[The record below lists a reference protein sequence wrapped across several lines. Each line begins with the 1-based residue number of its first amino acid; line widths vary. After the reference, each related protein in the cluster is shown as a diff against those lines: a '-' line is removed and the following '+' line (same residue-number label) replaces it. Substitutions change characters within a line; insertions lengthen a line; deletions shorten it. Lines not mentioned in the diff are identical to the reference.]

1 MPSGQTVI
9 ESQGEVT
16 RIAGALDESARL
28 PEVLGRARAGRL
40 VLDLGGVT
48 FIDSLGIRDWIQLQQ
63 VARRAGIAVELR
75 RVSEPVIRQ
84 FNVIRAARGA
94 RVTSFFAPYGCD
106 ACGRQDA
113 VLIDAVTH
121 ARRLAELAPPAM
133 ACPACGAEMVF
144 DDFPERYFSFLSV

>member
-1 MPSGQTVI
+1 MPSGRIVI
-9 ESQGEVT
+9 EPQGEVT
-16 RIAGALDESARL
+16 RIAGAIDESARL
-28 PEVLGRARAGRL
+28 PEVLEHARAGRL

-63 VARRAGIAVELR
+63 AARRAGIVVELR
-75 RVSEPVIRQ
+75 RVSEPVIRH
-84 FNVIRAARGA
+84 FNVILAARGA

-106 ACGRQDA
+106 RCGREDA

-133 ACPACGAEMVF
+133 PCPTCGADMVF